1 MRISV
6 SRRAVFATSIL
17 VAGVSIMS
25 PSANAAE
32 TPASEWVNTT
42 AIVDQANAQ
51 LSQFGVSLDRNAA
64 ELFDEQANSQI
75 DAALAPYAD
84 QVPTSGGQVVE
95 QTLQVVEQEVQK
107 TLPNYDIRTDLQS
120 QVMGATPGAV
130 LHRVPGSWF
139 DAPAVPEESKI
150 VEEQGKSLYGP
161 GTPIYL
167 NGNSMCTLAVTGTDA
182 DGRKIGITAGHC
194 GKSGDAVRSADSFWV
209 GDTGTV
215 VYNAPNADYSVIE
228 FGSNAELSNTY
239 NGVTANAVGGNV
251 SGGQKVCKNGVA
263 TGYTCGLVWTADER
277 MTMSQVCA
285 GRGDSGAPLI
295 SDGRVVGLVSGGVIP
310 DYNLACTTP
319 LQGPF
324 FMPTLSVNM
333 DTVLT
338 DLDSQN
344 LPGKGF
350 QPTAG

>member
-1 MRISV
+1 MRRPV
-6 SRRAVFATSIL
+6 SRRAIFATSVL

-32 TPASEWVNTT
+32 APASEWVNTT

-51 LSQFGVSLDRNAA
+51 LSQFGVSLDRSAA
-64 ELFDEQANSQI
+64 ELFDDQANSQI
-75 DAALAPYAD
+75 DAALSPYAD
-84 QVPTSGGQVVE
+84 KVPTSGGQVVE
-95 QTLQVVEQEVQK
+95 QSLQVVEQEVQK
-107 TLPNYDIRTDLQS
+107 ALPNYEIRTDLQS
-120 QVMGATPGAV
+120 QVMGATLGEV

-139 DAPAVPEESKI
+139 DAPAVPEESRI

-239 NGVTANAVGGNV
+239 NGVTANAVGGGVTN
-251 SGGQKVCKNGVA
+251 GQEVCKNGVA

-295 SDGRVVGLVSGGVIP
+295 ADGRVVGLVSGGVIP
-310 DYNLACTTP
+310 DYNLACATP

-338 DLDSQN
+338 DLDSQD
-344 LPGKGF
+344 LPGRGF